1 MRSEMRSSARGRM
14 CVTKIVAEAGR
25 YVPRD
30 ECQGGLRCNAIA
42 FLQATAHVHGSN
54 ELPSP
59 KDAAVAF
66 MPDTPIVALAGADVG
81 DSHKAKWTDVRGT
94 SCVDCAELST
104 RDDHFY
110 HGSVIANP
118 HRASTDLQE
127 SGSATEAVLQ
137 RVVSIQ
143 VARHLPR

>member
-1 MRSEMRSSARGRM
+1 MS
-14 CVTKIVAEAGR
+14 
-25 YVPRD
+25 
-30 ECQGGLRCNAIA
+30 
-42 FLQATAHVHGSN
+42 
-54 ELPSP
+54 
-59 KDAAVAF
+59 
-66 MPDTPIVALAGADVG
+66 
-81 DSHKAKWTDVRGT
+81 KWTDVWGT
-94 SCVDCAELST
+94 SCVDGAEFST

-143 VARHLPR
+143 VAQHSPRRMEGPAAVCIKAPIHDPQSCEFWATWALAKLVLCAA